1 MAEDKKRI
9 GVGNIKYTA
18 IDQEVKITPDLEFT
32 FDSTEVTFDSTESTF
47 DEEII

>member
-9 GVGNIKYTA
+9 GIGNIKYPSVGE
-18 IDQEVKITPDLEFT
+18 EVKTTPDLEFT